1 MPDPTSPSKT
11 PAPAARPAQ
20 MPVIDGLTPEK
31 WQAAMKRRPTTIPK
45 QEWGVFMTTM
55 YELGAGRIVPASRI
69 KAAKAT
75 AAKANV
81 GDKIAKQL
89 DDAETKA
96 LMTQATSDGRQQLAS
111 QASLK
116 FVRPG
121 AAAATKPPV
130 AAAKL
135 ANPSTKVAQRV
146 PSHAA
151 PAVAAT
157 AAPAADGVKI
167 PAGLAPDQAA
177 SYKQLVA
184 AVRSGKAQGISYG
197 KLNFAYEIANRAKDT
212 QTRAQIFGQMHKL
225 RPLVDIPG
233 RYGVTD
239 AEYANY
245 AKVDNAIK
253 TGGGSDVPQKNLVL
267 AHKTAVK
274 YGHTEQADVL
284 AALLPAGAIAA
295 TAAVAAHAVTKK
307 PPVIKVAQTTKID
320 AVDTA
325 LKSKSPGKPGN
336 VSEQDWTTFKSALD
350 QLGKGSVPPQKDLT
364 VAAQVSAQMH
374 AAQGTNYP
382 LTNTMLLHTL
392 AIGDAA
398 TVKQLAEARRLS
410 IVEKKPD
417 AVVKIFSQRI
427 VIAGIKSNNPADMK
441 IAEQVA
447 RSSGQTK
454 TADAFAQ
461 KMKSFAPAAGVAV
474 ATTAV
479 AVAAT
484 SKTHQGDKPPGGS
497 RPRQPL
503 PAPRVVSASSLAA
516 SAEPN
521 DNDRKAVEEAEKK
534 LDKYERAA
542 LENGA
547 HKLATKQ
554 PVSLKELTD
563 AQAAADKAG
572 LSTVAAK
579 FGKAATDVHQQMAA
593 EQEKRLAGTSA
604 RIAARP
610 TPALK
615 APPSPTVVAKVPVL
629 PHPQIVV
636 DQSNALGVP
645 PTVTADLIKTAKTGG
660 SASKDA
666 QKTIA
671 EGSATAQAA
680 AAGNPAAQQH
690 IADLQAAAT
699 QPGPAAIEAQ
709 KKLAGISAANSIT
722 VTVNTPGAAAA
733 AAEPLPPPLE
743 SGQRTMQANT
753 PMPVTQR
760 TPGAS
765 RFASRSTSPSS
776 EPVADNIPAP
786 PPPTPEEVA
795 NPGDTP
801 VSSKLVKGAAVALG
815 VGAVAG
821 GAAKLILDSKKGDQ
835 DAKNN
840 MQAGAT
846 LVDDLESED
855 PTTKAAAHST
865 LADIKDRQKSGDP
878 NAKLQLEG
886 VAAAAATKKAMEDK
900 ARKDKSDVLKDI
912 RGQEVQ
918 ASVAGPDTGNYV
930 PAVLG
935 SVLLLGGGLFMAI
948 KGRKKAA

>member
-1 MPDPTSPSKT
+1 MSRKPDGVTKQDWSVLTTTLFEIQAKRVIQPSQLAYAKKVAVQAKAT
-11 PAPAARPAQ
+11 PAMQKMLTDADTDRLMLASTESGKKQIASQAPLKFQKVGASTPAAPAAST
-20 MPVIDGLTPEK
+20 V
-31 WQAAMKRRPTTIPK
+31 AAKKPTT
-45 QEWGVFMTTM
+45 
-55 YELGAGRIVPASRI
+55 
-69 KAAKAT
+69 AAP
-75 AAKANV
+75 
-81 GDKIAKQL
+81 
-89 DDAETKA
+89 
-96 LMTQATSDGRQQLAS
+96 R
-111 QASLK
+111 
-116 FVRPG
+116 
-121 AAAATKPPV
+121 
-130 AAAKL
+130 
-135 ANPSTKVAQRV
+135 VAQHAPAAPAV
-146 PSHAA
+146 ASHAA
-151 PAVAAT
+151 PA
-157 AAPAADGVKI
+157 PAAGGVKI

-184 AVRSGKAQGISYG
+184 AVKSGKAQGISYG

-253 TGGGSDVPQKNLVL
+253 TGGGHDVPQKNLVL

-295 TAAVAAHAVTKK
+295 TAAVAAKATAKK
-307 PPVIKVAQTTKID
+307 PPVVKVAQTTKID
-320 AVDTA
+320 AVDNA
-325 LKSKSPGKPGN
+325 LKSKSPGKPES
-336 VSEQDWTTFKSALD
+336 VSEQDWTTFKSVLD
-350 QLGKGSVPPQKDLT
+350 QLGKGSVPQQKDLT
-364 VAAQVSAQMH
+364 VAAQVSGQMH
-374 AAQGTNYP
+374 AAHGTNYP
-382 LTNTMLLHTL
+382 LTNTILLHTL

-417 AVVKIFSQRI
+417 PVVKIFSQRL
-427 VIAGIKSNNPADMK
+427 VMAGIKSNNPADMK

-461 KMKSFAPAAGVAV
+461 KLKSFAPAAA

-479 AVAAT
+479 AVATT

-497 RPRQPL
+497 RPKQPL
-503 PAPRVVSASSLAA
+503 PAPRNTMLTSYTPDDS
-516 SAEPN
+516 
-521 DNDRKAVEEAEKK
+521 RAVEDGMKK
-534 LDKYERAA
+534 LDKYEKEA

-554 PVSLKELTD
+554 PVTLKELTD

-572 LSTVAAK
+572 LPTVAAK

-610 TPALK
+610 TPPLK
-615 APPSPTVVAKVPVL
+615 APPSPTVVAKVPII

-680 AAGNPAAQQH
+680 AAGNTAAQQH

-743 SGQRTMQANT
+743 SGQRTMQPNVPAS
-753 PMPVTQR
+753 MPVTQR
-760 TPGAS
+760 SSAPRS
-765 RFASRSTSPSS
+765 ASRSTSASS
-776 EPVADNIPAP
+776 EPVADNIPPP

-835 DAKNN
+835 SAKNN

-846 LVDDLESED
+846 LVDDLESQD
-855 PTTKAAAHST
+855 PDTQAAAHST
-865 LADIKDRQKSGDP
+865 LAEIKDRQKAGDP
-878 NAKLQLEG
+878 SAKLQLEG

-900 ARKDKSDVLKDI
+900 ARSDKAQVLKDI

-948 KGRKKAA
+948 KSKKKAA